1 MANFD
6 TEWFL
11 KRIKEVRPNDYKEY
25 EFLGEYTGSLKPIK
39 AKHKVCGEYI
49 EMLPNSFI
57 SRGSGCP
64 LCARAKVNA
73 KTKKT
78 PEEVQSKLPEGVTL
92 ISDYTGIHKKIRIH
106 CEVCDSEYDIIANDI
121 IRRGNCT
128 HCNKYFKRTYPEVK
142 NEVSEATNGEYQ
154 LVSKEYKNA
163 NTKLEVQHNVCGS
176 IYGVTMHNFRRGRR
190 CPVCRTSIGET
201 ETKNALEDLGITYE
215 RQKKY
220 ADLKNISNLSYD
232 FYLPKENVLIE
243 YQGEQHYKPVKHF
256 GGKEVFEYQLK
267 MDTIKKQY
275 AEENGINILY
285 IKYTLRTKEEIKEF
299 LIKNLDLPD
308 IYIN

>member
-39 AKHKVCGEYI
+39 AKHKVCGEYVDI
-49 EMLPNSFI
+49 LPNGFI

-64 LCARAKVNA
+64 ICAVAKVSEKSR
-73 KTKKT
+73 KTT
-78 PEEVQSKLPEGVTL
+78 EEVQSKLPEGVTL
-92 ISDYTGIHKKIRIH
+92 VSEYTGIHKKIKVH
-106 CEVCDSEYDIIANDI
+106 CEVCDSTYDIIANDI
-121 IRRGNCT
+121 LRRGNCT
-128 HCNKYFKRTYPEVK
+128 HCNKYFKRTYSEVRD
-142 NEVSEATNGEYQ
+142 EVSEATNGEYQ

-163 NTKLEVQHNVCGS
+163 NTKVEVQHNVCGNV
-176 IYGVTMHNFRRGRR
+176 YGVTMHNFRRGRR
-190 CPVCRTSIGET
+190 CPVCKTSIGET
-201 ETKNALEDLGITYE
+201 ETKNALEDLGIHYE

-220 ADLKNISNLSYD
+220 SDLKNISYLSYD
-232 FYLPKENVLIE
+232 FYLPEENVLIE

-256 GGKEVFEYQLK
+256 GGEEVFEYQVK
-267 MDTIKKQY
+267 MDTIKKKY
-275 AEENGINILY
+275 AEENGIGILY

-299 LIKNLDLPD
+299 LVRNL
-308 IYIN
+308 